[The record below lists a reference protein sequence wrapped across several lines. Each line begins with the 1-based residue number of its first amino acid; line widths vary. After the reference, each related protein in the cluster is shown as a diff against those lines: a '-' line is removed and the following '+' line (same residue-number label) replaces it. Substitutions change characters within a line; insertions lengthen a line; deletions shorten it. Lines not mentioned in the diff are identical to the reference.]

1 MTDTQPTRT
10 EVIETLVAIVRETAT
25 PQVLDEIASGDS
37 QGAAGDDKK
46 HRAALADLF
55 ENYDCRLTRQPN
67 NHWYPS
73 EPIELIAFA
82 VDHHSKTAQLVC
94 NALLMIAELDD
105 SGVDQ
110 MNHRWFGRPGEAW
123 YRALAPL
130 FRDPLLAGFEILH
143 SEMSA
148 FEREFWDGQTA
159 MQRLRDAEGKTD
171 G

>member
-1 MTDTQPTRT
+1 VTNTRPTRT
-10 EVIETLVAIVRETAT
+10 EVIDTLVSIVRETAT

-37 QGAAGDDKK
+37 QGVAGDDKK
-46 HRAALADLF
+46 HRTALRDLF
-55 ENYDCRLTRQPN
+55 ELYDCRLTRQPN

-82 VDHHSKTAQLVC
+82 VDQHSKTAQLVC
-94 NALLMIAELDD
+94 NALLMIAELDNCD
-105 SGVDQ
+105 VDQ
-110 MNHRWFGRPGEAW
+110 MNHRWFGSPGEDW

-143 SEMSA
+143 SEMSEL
-148 FEREFWDGQTA
+148 ERTFWDGQTA
-159 MQRLRDAEGKTD
+159 MQRLRDAGGKSD